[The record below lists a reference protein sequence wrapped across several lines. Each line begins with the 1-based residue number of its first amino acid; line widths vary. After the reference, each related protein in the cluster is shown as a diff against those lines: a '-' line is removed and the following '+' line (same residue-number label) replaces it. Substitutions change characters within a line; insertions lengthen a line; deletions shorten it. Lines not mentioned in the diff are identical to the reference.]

1 MNRVCLIGNLV
12 KTPDLRYTQNNTPVA
27 SYTIAINNRHGEKQE
42 TDYINITT
50 WGKRAEFVTKYFT
63 KGQAIAITGRLKN
76 KNYEDKNGIKH
87 YSYEVVTEE
96 IEFAGSKKE
105 EIVIEPKQEFQ
116 PNFDL
121 NDESLPF

>member
-87 YSYEVVTEE
+87 YSYEVITED
-96 IEFAGSKKE
+96 IEFVGTKKE
-105 EIVIEPKQEFQ
+105 EPKEEFV
-116 PNFDL
+116 PNFDVDD
-121 NDESLPF
+121 DELPWLE

>member
-87 YSYEVVTEE
+87 YSYEVVTED
-96 IEFAGSKKE
+96 IEFAGTKKE

-121 NDESLPF
+121 NDNELPF

>member
-76 KNYEDKNGIKH
+76 KNYENKNGIKH
-87 YSYEVVTEE
+87 YSYEVVTED
-96 IEFAGSKKE
+96 IEFAGKKKE